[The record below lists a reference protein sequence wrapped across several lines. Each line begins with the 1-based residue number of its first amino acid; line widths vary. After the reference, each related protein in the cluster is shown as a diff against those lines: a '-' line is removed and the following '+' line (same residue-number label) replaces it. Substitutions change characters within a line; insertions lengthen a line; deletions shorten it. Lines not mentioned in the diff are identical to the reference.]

1 MGGEEV
7 VDGMTNAVNTLATTV
22 SSDALWGVF
31 NNAIPYISVVVLV
44 GFGFY
49 LVRKMIKGVSSGKAK
64 I

>member
-1 MGGEEV
+1 MGDEV
-7 VDGMTNAVNTLATTV
+7 VSGMNTAVNTLATTV

-31 NNAIPYISVVVLV
+31 NSAIPYIAVVVLA

-49 LVRKMIKGVSSGKAK
+49 LIRKMIKGVSRGRAS

>member
-1 MGGEEV
+1 MGEEITS
-7 VDGMTNAVNTLATTV
+7 GMSNAISTLSTTV

-31 NNAIPYISVVVLV
+31 NTCIPYIGVVVLA

-49 LVRKMIKGVSSGKAK
+49 LVRKMIKGVSKGRAN

>member
-1 MGGEEV
+1 M
-7 VDGMTNAVNTLATTV
+7 NAAVNTLSTTV

-31 NNAIPYISVVVLV
+31 NSAIPYIAVVVLA

-49 LVRKMIKGVSSGKAK
+49 LVRKMIKGVSRGRAS

>member
-1 MGGEEV
+1 MINLN
-7 VDGMTNAVNTLATTV
+7 NAIETLSTTV

-31 NNAIPYISVVVLV
+31 ANAVPYIGVVVLV

-49 LVRKMIKGVSSGKAK
+49 LIRRMIKGVSKGRAR